1 MAVVSSHANAGAGA
15 PGAASAAG
23 TPGAASAAATRGTES
38 LIDLVRGVLHD
49 LPGLVGDRVE
59 LFSLELHRAG
69 ITLVKVLAMTVV
81 AAILGVTAWL
91 AMWSILVGLLMA
103 AGWHWALA
111 NGLVLLINLGA
122 AAWAV
127 QRVRRLMKHLSL
139 PATRQHLMVGT
150 GSTSRAQAQR
160 AADEQRAIHE
170 HPAAA

>member
-1 MAVVSSHANAGAGA
+1 MAEAASQAQAQAGAGGL
-15 PGAASAAG
+15 GAARASG
-23 TPGAASAAATRGTES
+23 PPGVES
-38 LIDLVRGVLHD
+38 LIDLARGVLHD

-69 ITLVKVLAMTVV
+69 IALVKVLALTVM

-91 AMWSILVGLLMA
+91 AMWSIFVGLLMA

-127 QRVRRLMKHLSL
+127 QRVRRWMKHLSL
-139 PATRQHLMVGT
+139 PATRQHLMLGT
-150 GSTSRAQAQR
+150 GSTSRAEAQR
-160 AADEQRAIHE
+160 ASDEQRAVHK
-170 HPAAA
+170 HPATA